1 MNAHPSFFGD
11 LSPEQVR
18 IEERIR
24 TLCLCVCA
32 LGVIGYA
39 LYSLR
44 PVLIPL
50 VLALAMKYLLQPLIE
65 TMTVRPLKCC
75 GYAYCVDSSTK
86 APRASSWKRPL
97 WDLFC
102 MLKLP
107 HWAAVLIAL
116 AVAFTMLGVLGLVV
130 ADSVRVFT
138 ARADVYSMQIQL
150 AFKQALE
157 FLDNKGLDKSWA
169 KTANIKA
176 LAEKLPLTHI
186 FIALGETVLELLSNL
201 FLVLLFTVYLL
212 LDGGDV
218 GTHGVPMRKSTVL
231 AQVDAQIMAYLK
243 GKVML
248 SVLVGALTCFILWA
262 IGTDLWLV
270 FGLMAFWL
278 NFVPNVG
285 AVVAVILPM
294 PVVLFDPDTYRHA
307 RLARLRAAD
316 GAHASLLS
324 RALSLPLSQSLF
336 RLNELSPCPASRC
349 MRSSE
354 TSSSQCSLPLDGVA
368 AHRRA
373 PVPHALGLALGHR
386 RHGAAVPIT
395 AVLRI
400 HWMHVDHPLPRWLA
414 RVLVGRSAAPRAY
427 TPARP
432 AWRGRD
438 RWWELHAR
446 GRARGGGDDDGA
458 RERAARARRRG
469 GFRYRARRLG
479 GAPAALRDLRSRG
492 VVRAAP
498 APRSARPRAA
508 CESRS

>member
-1 MNAHPSFFGD
+1 MHAAHPSFFGD

-294 PVVLFDPDTYRHA
+294 PVVLFDPDTTGMRVLLA
-307 RLARLRAAD
+307 FALPTVRTLLFSLAR
-316 GAHASLLS
+316 SLCLS
-324 RALSLPLSQSLF
+324 RNLF
-336 RLNELSPCPASRC
+336 F
-349 MRSSE
+349 
-354 TSSSQCSLPLDGVA
+354 D
-368 AHRRA
+368 
-373 PVPHALGLALGHR
+373 
-386 RHGAAVPIT
+386 
-395 AVLRI
+395 
-400 HWMHVDHPLPRWLA
+400 
-414 RVLVGRSAAPRAY
+414 
-427 TPARP
+427 
-432 AWRGRD
+432 
-438 RWWELHAR
+438 
-446 GRARGGGDDDGA
+446 
-458 RERAARARRRG
+458 
-469 GFRYRARRLG
+469 
-479 GAPAALRDLRSRG
+479 
-492 VVRAAP
+492 
-498 APRSARPRAA
+498 
-508 CESRS
+508 